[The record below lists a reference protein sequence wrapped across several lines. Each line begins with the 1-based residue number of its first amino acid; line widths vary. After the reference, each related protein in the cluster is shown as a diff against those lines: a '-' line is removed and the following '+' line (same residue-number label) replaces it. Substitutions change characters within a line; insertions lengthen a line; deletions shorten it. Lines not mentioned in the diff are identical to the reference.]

1 MTIILIA
8 IFFLVGIFIGFKIS
22 EAKYGYMVETGEIL
36 YKAGDTWCG
45 HPDALNEIRNQWLGT
60 MGRQK

>member
-36 YKAGDTWCG
+36 YKAEEGWTG
-45 HPDALNEIRNQWLGT
+45 HPDSLKEIRG
-60 MGRQK
+60 QK